1 MLTDEQM
8 EKAKKALL
16 DHKMRE
22 LAKRCLL
29 RMYREEQARAERW
42 QLPFRMVHKHE
53 YLPGE
58 IKPNDYYPH
67 PSGVLKDADGTL
79 SSVPESERITP
90 DTARYYFTRILA
102 LNIDQLRMY
111 KNSDWT
117 GEAVSA
123 ATAQEI
129 KAEYFRRIADY
140 GSHPERYD
148 TAPHVLTD
156 DIKDRY
162 MLMPA
167 LDQQEKDNVAI

>member
-102 LNIDQLRMY
+102 LNIDSYGCTKIQ
-111 KNSDWT
+111 T
-117 GEAVSA
+117 GQVKQSAQPRPRRLKQSISAV
-123 ATAQEI
+123 
-129 KAEYFRRIADY
+129 
-140 GSHPERYD
+140 
-148 TAPHVLTD
+148 
-156 DIKDRY
+156 
-162 MLMPA
+162 
-167 LDQQEKDNVAI
+167 